1 MGLEF
6 IKPGTNIDFLKY
18 RKVAYLVSAVVILAG
33 MISLAVKGGPRYGVD
48 FAGGLTIQVKFDKA
62 MDVAD
67 IRKAIEPVGLE
78 GMVVQRFGQE
88 TDNAYLVRATEQ
100 QMAQELVREA
110 VLKALGQALPDSGFH
125 IQRLEMVG
133 PKVGA
138 DLRSKAIEAVF
149 YAVLLIAIYISGRF
163 EHRWMA
169 AGIMAAG
176 LTGGVYLLNLLSVPT
191 GYLIFAAMAITLLLC
206 WYMRLKFALGAVVAD
221 LHDVLVTIGLFS
233 LLDKEFD
240 LTIVAALLTILG
252 YSLNDTIIVFDRIRE
267 TLRGADKKDP
277 LADIINR
284 SVNQTLSRTILTS
297 GTTLAVTLCLYL
309 FGGAVIHDFALALL
323 IGIVAGTYSSIFV
336 ASPILLDLGSGFIR
350 KEQAAEATAGRTA

>member
-18 RKVAYLVSAVVILAG
+18 RKIAYLVSAAIILAG
-33 MISLAVKGGPRYGVD
+33 MLSLAVKGGPRYGVD

-78 GMVVQRFGQE
+78 GLVVQRFGQE
-88 TDNAYLVRATEQ
+88 TDNEYLVRATEQ

-110 VLKALGQALPDSGFH
+110 VVKALGQALPDSGFQ

-169 AGIMAAG
+169 SGIMAAG

-233 LLDKEFD
+233 LLDMEFD

-252 YSLNDTIIVFDRIRE
+252 YSLNDTIIVYDRIRE
-267 TLRGADKKDP
+267 TLRGADKKES

-284 SVNQTLSRTILTS
+284 SINQTLSRTILTS

-323 IGIVAGTYSSIFV
+323 IGIVAGTYSSIFI

-350 KEQAAEATAGRTA
+350 KEQVEAVVTERTA